1 MKKIIV
7 AIFLVVMV
15 TVGFAGTGFAL
26 PSDLVL
32 DSYYHP
38 LDSNPWQVNQDV
50 IGTSPPFDFYGYRWL
65 GSTLEIYTSWNV
77 GLDGS
82 WLNACLGDV
91 FLYDGDP
98 RSTGDVMGA
107 LALRD
112 HTLTEEGDGI
122 LQGDFFLPD
131 GFRFSNDYFGSH
143 STGSY
148 GDNEHV
154 TGIYNGV
161 DKIFRVEVGYG
172 LSEPGAYLIWADFS
186 NSIPEGADFSNIMV
200 RMQPTC
206 ANDVM
211 ASVPESVPE
220 PGTLFLLGTGLIGL
234 AGIGRRRFKNC

>member
-1 MKKIIV
+1 MNKTVV

-15 TVGFAGTGFAL
+15 TAGFAGTGFAL
-26 PSDLVL
+26 PSDLII
-32 DSYYHP
+32 DSYAHP
-38 LDSNPWQVNQDV
+38 LDSNSWQVNQDV
-50 IGTSPPFDFYGYRWL
+50 IGTSPPFDFYGYRWQ
-65 GSTLEIYTSWNV
+65 GSILEIYTSWNV
-77 GLDGS
+77 GLEGS
-82 WLNACLGDV
+82 WLNAYLGDV
-91 FLYDGDP
+91 FFYNGDP
-98 RSTGDVMGA
+98 SSTGDVMAA

-112 HTLTEEGDGI
+112 HTLTEEGDEI
-122 LQGDFFLPD
+122 AQGDFFLPY

-154 TGIYNGV
+154 TGIYTGGEEIIRGI
-161 DKIFRVEVGYG
+161 DVGYR
-172 LSEPGAYLIWADFS
+172 LSGPGEYLIWADFS
-186 NSIPEGADFSNIMV
+186 SLSEGAGFSNIMV

-220 PGTLFLLGTGLIGL
+220 PGTLFLLGIGLIGL